1 MNSLLSVLII
11 ICVPL
16 LSFSQNINDTL
27 FAKQVL
33 KTYPLNYLPYCGEIN
48 LGYEFVIGPKSS
60 VEIIGAW
67 NYKDWVVTPSGFSY
81 YRKPGLNQIVP
92 PGIAM
97 GSEYPKL
104 YPSVGGSI
112 RFNYRY
118 YLQSHKPMPLGTYIS
133 AQLMYKLTHFSNIY
147 SSHEYGGDSMNI
159 TKHAMTLKF
168 LFGAQYQVFKK
179 ISFSYFLGA
188 GMRYQPEKATRFY
201 YRVDN
206 IDTGETTESEDNTTI
221 TVHYFTP
228 TVHLG
233 VSVGYFF

>member
-27 FAKQVL
+27 FAKLVL
-33 KTYPLNYLPYCGEIN
+33 KTYPLNYAYGEIN
-48 LGYEFVIGPKSS
+48 LGYEYVLGQKSS

-81 YRKPGLNQIVP
+81 DRESGLSQIVP
-92 PGIAM
+92 PVM
-97 GSEYPKL
+97 SEGSEYPKL
-104 YPSVGGSI
+104 LPSVGGSI
-112 RFNYRY
+112 RFNYKF

-188 GMRYQPEKATRFY
+188 GIRYQPEKATRFY
-201 YRVDN
+201 YREHN
-206 IDTGETTESEDNTTI
+206 IDTGETIESEDNTTV